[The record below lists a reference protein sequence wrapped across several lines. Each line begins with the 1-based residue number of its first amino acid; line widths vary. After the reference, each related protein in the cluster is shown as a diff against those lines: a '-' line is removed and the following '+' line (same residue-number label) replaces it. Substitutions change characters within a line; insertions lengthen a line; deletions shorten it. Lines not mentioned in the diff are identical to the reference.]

1 MVNIT
6 IVNLQGKLRIPEL
19 RVKKLIRRIL
29 KRENF
34 KKAGCINICFT
45 NNALIRKLN
54 NRFLNTNRITD
65 VLAFNLSAENEPAL
79 LAEIAI
85 SAECAI
91 KNARCFRNLPE
102 KELLL
107 YVAHGILH
115 ILGFNDH
122 TKAQT
127 QLMRN
132 KEREYVDR

>member
-6 IVNLQGKLRIPEL
+6 IVNLQDKLRIPGIHI
-19 RVKKLIRRIL
+19 KKLIRRIL
-29 KRENF
+29 KGENF

-45 NNALIRKLN
+45 DNTLIKKLN
-54 NRFLNTNRITD
+54 SRFLNTKRATD
-65 VLAFNLSAENEPAL
+65 VLAFNLSAENEPDL
-79 LAEIAI
+79 FAEIAI

-91 KNARCFRNLPE
+91 KNARCFKNSPE

-115 ILGFNDH
+115 ILGFNDR
-122 TKAQT
+122 TKTQT

>member
-6 IVNLQGKLRIPEL
+6 IVNLQDKLCIPGIRI
-19 RVKKLIRRIL
+19 KKLIRRIL
-29 KRENF
+29 KGENF
-34 KKAGCINICFT
+34 KKTGCINICFT
-45 NNALIRKLN
+45 DNTLIKKLN
-54 NRFLNTNRITD
+54 SRFLNTNRATD

-79 LAEIAI
+79 FAEIAI

-91 KNARCFRNLPE
+91 KNSRCFKNLPE

-107 YVAHGILH
+107 YVAHGVLH
-115 ILGFNDH
+115 ILGFNDR

-127 QLMRN
+127 QLMRS